1 MSKED
6 DPEMAIKELEQSLVR
21 PQQEPQLTENAK
33 RVLAKRYLKKDKAGK
48 PIESPAD
55 MFWRVAT
62 NIASAEAKFSDGN
75 VELVQHWAEKF
86 YGMMVSCKFMPNSPT
101 LMNAGR
107 DLQQLSACFVL
118 PVEDSME
125 SIFETLKHAAVI
137 HKSGG
142 GTGFSFSKIRP
153 KNDRVSSTH
162 GVASGPV
169 SFMSVYDAATE
180 HVKQGG
186 TRRGA
191 NMGILRVDHPD
202 IEEFI
207 ACKQASDN
215 LITNF
220 NISVAIDEGFMEKVI
235 KDEEYDLINP
245 RNGEVVRR
253 VSARKIFDKIVHA
266 AWKNGDPGIVFI
278 DRMNAPRTNPTP
290 HVGTIES
297 TNPCG
302 EQPLLPY
309 ESCNLGS
316 VNLAKFYLRESREI
330 DWDALEETIAAGVRF
345 LDNVIE
351 MNNYPVEQIARITRD
366 GNRKIGLGVMGWADL
381 LFRMEIPYDSDEA
394 VELGERLMKF
404 IQEVADNASEE
415 LARERGSFPNW
426 KGSYYEQLGRP
437 MRNATRTT
445 IAPTGTISIIAGCS
459 SGIEPLFALA
469 YYRKVLDGEELVEID
484 PYFEAVARREGFYS
498 EELIREVIA
507 KGGVRHIKSLPKRI
521 RDVFVTAHEIAPEWH
536 VRHQAAFQKYTDNAV
551 SKTVNFPRHA
561 TPEDVAK
568 VYMLAYELGCKGV
581 TIYRDGSKEWQV
593 LNVGVPGAGQGATDT
608 TKSGSS
614 SQPSPEEKKQPEV
627 ALSEAREGSAEVVE
641 REGVAPVY
649 PRRVPEDEHGLPAR
663 RFRVPT
669 PIGIMNVFVSEY
681 EGKPFEVFI
690 VFGKAGSDLA
700 AFSEA
705 LGRQISL
712 GLRCGIPLRL
722 VVDQLKGIGGRSSI
736 GFGEKRVFSVPD
748 ALAKLLER
756 HYLSGRAAEAAD
768 ARTRPG
774 EGWLSG
780 NGPVAGGATAADG
793 SNGLARGS
801 AADSGVD
808 SNGGGNGTASAPT
821 ATGSYLGDGDFGPG
835 ARPGEALLVEICPE
849 CQEYS
854 YVFEE
859 GCGKCHSCGF
869 STC

>member
-1 MSKED
+1 VSKKTD
-6 DPEMAIKELEQSLVR
+6 GIATVVPDI
-21 PQQEPQLTENAK
+21 EPNLTENAR
-33 RVLAKRYLKKDKAGK
+33 RVLEKRYLKKDKDGT
-48 PIESPAD
+48 PIETPAE
-55 MFWRVAT
+55 MFWRVAS
-62 NIASAEAKFSDGN
+62 NIASAE
-75 VELVQHWAEKF
+75 EKF
-86 YGMMVSCKFMPNSPT
+86 GAKDQVPVWAARFYTMMATKEFMPNSPT

-142 GTGFSFSKIRP
+142 GTGFAFSRIRP

-202 IEEFI
+202 ILEFI
-207 ACKQASDN
+207 SCKHASDN

-220 NISVAIDEGFMEKVI
+220 NISVAVDEKFMQKVI
-235 KDEEYDLINP
+235 RGEDYELINP
-245 RNGEVVRR
+245 RSGEVTDRL
-253 VSARKIFDKIVHA
+253 SAREVFDKIVHS

-278 DRMNAPRTNPTP
+278 DRMNEPRTNPTP

-309 ESCNLGS
+309 ESCNLAS
-316 VNLAKFYLRESREI
+316 INLASFLDESSGSL
-330 DWDALEETIAAGVRF
+330 DWDRLRTTVHHATRF

-351 MNNYPVEQIARITRD
+351 MNRYPVDKIAQITRD

-394 VELGERLMKF
+394 ISLGEEIMAF
-404 IQEVADNASEE
+404 IQKEADNASEE
-415 LARERGSFPNW
+415 LAKERGSFPNW
-426 KGSYYEQLGRP
+426 KGSHYDKIGRP

-469 YYRKVLDGEELVEID
+469 YYRKVLDGEQLVEID
-484 PYFEAVARREGFYS
+484 PYFETVALQEGFYS
-498 EELIREVIA
+498 DELIAEVIRQ
-507 KGGVRHIKSLPKRI
+507 GGIRSIESVPKKFRKI
-521 RDVFVTAHEIAPEWH
+521 FVTSHEITPEWH
-536 VRHQAAFQKYTDNAV
+536 IRHQAAFQKYTDNAV
-551 SKTVNFPRHA
+551 SKTVNFPHDA

-568 VYMLAYELGCKGV
+568 VYFLAYELGCKGV

-593 LNVGVPGAGQGATDT
+593 LNVGVPDQAGQKDA
-608 TKSGSS
+608 SGEHDAKFESAAKDES
-614 SQPSPEEKKQPEV
+614 HSV
-627 ALSEAREGSAEVVE
+627 VSEATGPATLVVAE
-641 REGVAPVY
+641 AQPVY
-649 PRRVPEDEHGLPAR
+649 PRRVPESEHGLPAR

-669 PIGIMNVFVSEY
+669 PLGIMNVFVSEVDNM
-681 EGKPFEVFI
+681 PFEVFL

-722 VVDQLKGIGGRSSI
+722 IVDQLKGIGGRSSI
-736 GFGEKRVFSVPD
+736 GFGEKKVFSVPD

-756 HYLSGRAAEAAD
+756 HYL
-768 ARTRPG
+768 
-774 EGWLSG
+774 
-780 NGPVAGGATAADG
+780 
-793 SNGLARGS
+793 
-801 AADSGVD
+801 
-808 SNGGGNGTASAPT
+808 GGNNGSRNGDSAPT
-821 ATGSYLGDGDFGPG
+821 QASESKTSPSEWEGDAVALTGSDAAG
-835 ARPGEALLVEICPE
+835 LLEICPE

-854 YVFEE
+854 YVFAE
-859 GCGKCHSCGF
+859 GCGKCQACGF

>member
-1 MSKED
+1 MTKTES
-6 DPEMAIKELEQSLVR
+6 MATAI
-21 PQQEPQLTENAK
+21 PAIEPKLTQNAR
-33 RVLAKRYLKKDKAGK
+33 RVLEKRYLKKDERGN
-48 PIESPAD
+48 PIESPRD

-62 NIASAEAKFSDGN
+62 NIASAE
-75 VELVQHWAEKF
+75 EKF
-86 YGMMVSCKFMPNSPT
+86 GCPQDVTVWASRFYTMMVTCEFMPNSPT

-125 SIFETLKHAAVI
+125 SIFETLKHAAII

-142 GTGFSFSKIRP
+142 GTGFAFSRIRP

-202 IEEFI
+202 ILDFI
-207 ACKQASDN
+207 TCKHASDN

-220 NISVAIDEGFMEKVI
+220 NISVAVDENFMQKVI
-235 KDEEYDLINP
+235 KGEDYDLVNP
-245 RNGEVVRR
+245 RNREIVGRL
-253 VSARKIFDKIVHA
+253 SAREVFDKIVHA

-278 DRMNAPRTNPTP
+278 DRMNEPRTNPTP
-290 HVGTIES
+290 HIGTIES

-309 ESCNLGS
+309 ESCNLAS
-316 VNLAKFYLRESREI
+316 INLARFLDEQTKTL
-330 DWDALEETIAAGVRF
+330 DWNRLGTIVHYGVRF

-351 MNNYPVEQIARITRD
+351 MNNYPVEKIARITRD

-381 LFRMEIPYDSDEA
+381 LFRMEIPYDSDRAIALAEE
-394 VELGERLMKF
+394 VMSF
-404 IQEVADNASEE
+404 IQREADAASEE
-415 LARERGSFPNW
+415 LASERGTFPNW
-426 KGSYYEQLGRP
+426 KGSYYEEIGRP

-469 YYRKVLDGEELVEID
+469 YYRKVLDGEQLVEID
-484 PYFEAVARREGFYS
+484 PYFETVARREGFYS
-498 EELIREVIA
+498 DELIAEIIK
-507 KGGVRHIKSLPKRI
+507 KGGIRGIEAVPKKF
-521 RDVFVTAHEIAPEWH
+521 RDIFVTSHEIAPEWH
-536 VRHQAAFQKYTDNAV
+536 IRHQAAFQKYTDNAV
-551 SKTVNFPRHA
+551 SKTVNFAHDAR
-561 TPEDVAK
+561 PEDVAK
-568 VYMLAYELGCKGV
+568 VYFLAYELGCKGV

-593 LNVGVPGAGQGATDT
+593 LNVGVPQKQRRDNGGGETNKDSMYGNSADDLEDARPSS
-608 TKSGSS
+608 SGSS
-614 SQPSPEEKKQPEV
+614 VGGSGLTSQKTTTGT
-627 ALSEAREGSAEVVE
+627 LI
-641 REGVAPVY
+641 GVDHPRVY
-649 PRRVPEDEHGLPAR
+649 PRRVPETEHGLPAR

-669 PIGIMNVFVSEY
+669 PLGIMNVFVSEVD
-681 EGKPFEVFI
+681 GMPFEVFI

-722 VVDQLKGIGGRSSI
+722 IVDQLKGIGGRSSI
-736 GFGEKRVFSVPD
+736 GFGEKKVFSVPD

-756 HYLSGRAAEAAD
+756 HYLGR
-768 ARTRPG
+768 
-774 EGWLSG
+774 S
-780 NGPVAGGATAADG
+780 NG
-793 SNGLARGS
+793 SNGARAGESPSGLMDGS
-801 AADSGVD
+801 SVVSPRQEHTTQRSGGD
-808 SNGGGNGTASAPT
+808 L
-821 ATGSYLGDGDFGPG
+821 YLGDVSGM
-835 ARPGEALLVEICPE
+835 LEICPE

-854 YVFEE
+854 YVFAE
-859 GCGKCHSCGF
+859 GCGKCQSCGF

>member
-1 MSKED
+1 MKVL
-6 DPEMAIKELEQSLVR
+6 PETSTLER
-21 PQQEPQLTENAK
+21 PSIEPVLSENALK
-33 RVLAKRYLKKDKAGK
+33 VLEKRYLKKDAEGN
-48 PIESPAD
+48 PVETAAD
-55 MFWRVAT
+55 MFWRVAV
-62 NIASAEAKFSDGN
+62 NIASAEERFPSGN
-75 VELVQHWAEKF
+75 SALVAQWARVF
-86 YGMMVSCKFMPNSPT
+86 YEMMATCKFMPNSPT

-142 GTGFSFSKIRP
+142 GTGFSFSRIRP

-207 ACKQASDN
+207 TCKHSSDN

-220 NISVAIDEGFMEKVI
+220 NISVAVDEKFMERVLR
-235 KDEEYDLINP
+235 DEEYELINP
-245 RNGEVVRR
+245 RNGQVVKRL
-253 VSARKIFDKIVHA
+253 SARKIFDKIVHA

-278 DRMNAPRTNPTP
+278 DRMNGPRTNPTP
-290 HVGTIES
+290 HIGRIES

-316 VNLAKFYLRESREI
+316 INLVKFYRAESRDL
-330 DWDALEETIAAGVRF
+330 DWDALGEVVKAGVRF

-351 MNNYPVEQIARITRD
+351 MNNYPVEEIARITRD

-381 LFRMEIPYDSDEA
+381 LFRMEIPYDSDDA
-394 VELGERLMKF
+394 VELGERVMRF
-404 IQEVADNASEE
+404 IQETADAASEE

-426 KGSYYEQLGRP
+426 KGSYYEELGRP

-469 YYRKVLDGEELVEID
+469 YHRKVLDGEQLVEID

-498 EELIREVIA
+498 ESLVNEILK
-507 KGGVRHIKSLPKRI
+507 KGGVRSISSVPKKYREI
-521 RDVFVTAHEIAPEWH
+521 FVTAHEIAPEWH
-536 VRHQAAFQKYTDNAV
+536 IRHQAAFQRYTDNAV
-551 SKTVNFPRHA
+551 SKTVNFPNDA

-568 VYMLAYELGCKGV
+568 VYLLAYELGCKGV
-581 TIYRDGSKEWQV
+581 TIYRDGSKQWQV
-593 LNVGVPGAGQGATDT
+593 LNVGL
-608 TKSGSS
+608 
-614 SQPSPEEKKQPEV
+614 PSEKKDEV
-627 ALSEAREGSAEVVE
+627 ASKPDGGDVAAAEAVSGGKAQSQSGTVGHADNNGDTSAKQLVVADP
-641 REGVAPVY
+641 APVY

-669 PIGIMNVFVSEY
+669 PLGIMNVFVSEF

-722 VVDQLKGIGGRSSI
+722 IVDQLKGIGGRSSI

-756 HYLSGRAAEAAD
+756 HYLGGR
-768 ARTRPG
+768 
-774 EGWLSG
+774 
-780 NGPVAGGATAADG
+780 NG
-793 SNGLARGS
+793 NGLATDTGDRAG
-801 AADSGVD
+801 
-808 SNGGGNGTASAPT
+808 
-821 ATGSYLGDGDFGPG
+821 TGSSGAIAQDVAYHEKDHGYAAASQGEPASEGQAFDGLPPSREAG
-835 ARPGEALLVEICPE
+835 ASMVEICPE

-859 GCGKCHSCGF
+859 GCGKCHACGF

>member
-1 MSKED
+1 MSQKTNGVVAVVPDIE
-6 DPEMAIKELEQSLVR
+6 PSLG
-21 PQQEPQLTENAK
+21 ENAR
-33 RVLAKRYLKKDKAGK
+33 RVLEKRYLKKDEDGN
-48 PIESPAD
+48 PTETPAE
-55 MFWRVAT
+55 MFWRVAC
-62 NIASAEAKFSDGN
+62 NIASAEERFGSPEQVPAWASRFYTMMAKC
-75 VELVQHWAEKF
+75 E
-86 YGMMVSCKFMPNSPT
+86 FMPNSPT

-125 SIFETLKHAAVI
+125 SIFETLKHTAVI

-142 GTGFSFSKIRP
+142 GTGFAFSRLRP

-191 NMGILRVDHPD
+191 NMGILRIDHPD
-202 IEEFI
+202 ILDFI
-207 ACKQASDN
+207 SCKHASDN

-220 NISVAIDEGFMEKVI
+220 NISVAVDEKFMQKVI
-235 KDEEYDLINP
+235 HDEEYELINP
-245 RNGEVVRR
+245 RNGDVVDRLKAREV
-253 VSARKIFDKIVHA
+253 FDKIVHC
-266 AWKNGDPGIVFI
+266 AWKNGDPGIIFI
-278 DRMNAPRTNPTP
+278 DRMNEPRTNPTP
-290 HVGTIES
+290 HVGTIEA

-309 ESCNLGS
+309 ESCNLAS
-316 VNLAKFYLRESREI
+316 INLARFLDGESGAL
-330 DWDALEETIAAGVRF
+330 DWDRLRTCVHHGTRF

-351 MNNYPVEQIARITRD
+351 VNRYPVDKIAHITRN

-394 VELGERLMKF
+394 ISLGGRIMAF
-404 IQEVADNASEE
+404 IQSEADNASEE
-415 LARERGSFPNW
+415 LAAERGSFPNW
-426 KGSYYEQLGRP
+426 RGSHYAKVGRP

-469 YYRKVLDGEELVEID
+469 YYRKVLDGEQLIESD
-484 PYFEAVARREGFYS
+484 PYFETVARQAGFYS
-498 EELIREVIA
+498 DELMSEIIRR
-507 KGGVRHIKSLPKRI
+507 GGIRGIEAVPKKF
-521 RDVFVTAHEIAPEWH
+521 RDVFVTSHEITPEWH
-536 VRHQAAFQKYTDNAV
+536 IRHQAAFQEYTDNAV
-551 SKTVNFPRHA
+551 SKTVNFPHEA
-561 TPEDVAK
+561 TPDDVAT
-568 VYMLAYELGCKGV
+568 VYYLAYELGCKGV
-581 TIYRDGSKEWQV
+581 TIYRDGSKDWQV
-593 LNVGVPGAGQGATDT
+593 LNVGMPDGPSEEGAPAEPSTPTGAAA
-608 TKSGSS
+608 
-614 SQPSPEEKKQPEV
+614 V
-627 ALSEAREGSAEVVE
+627 AGTSAEGTHGTLVIAE
-641 REGVAPVY
+641 ATTVY
-649 PRRVPEDEHGLPAR
+649 PRRVPESEHGMSAR

-669 PIGIMNVFVSEY
+669 PLGIMNVFVSEVD
-681 EGKPFEVFI
+681 EMPFEVFL

-722 VVDQLKGIGGRSSI
+722 IVDQLKGIGGRSSI

-756 HYLSGRAAEAAD
+756 HYLGGTNGSRNDDSPSTG
-768 ARTRPG
+768 ARDKSRSP
-774 EGWLSG
+774 
-780 NGPVAGGATAADG
+780 GGA
-793 SNGLARGS
+793 
-801 AADSGVD
+801 DSD
-808 SNGGGNGTASAPT
+808 TASPIV
-821 ATGSYLGDGDFGPG
+821 PNG
-835 ARPGEALLVEICPE
+835 AGFLEICPE
-849 CQEYS
+849 CQEYT
-854 YVFEE
+854 YVFAE
-859 GCGKCHSCGF
+859 GCGKCQSCGF

>member
-1 MSKED
+1 MKVM
-6 DPEMAIKELEQSLVR
+6 PEASTLER
-21 PQQEPQLTENAK
+21 PNIEPVLSENALK
-33 RVLAKRYLKKDKAGK
+33 VLEKRYLMKDAEGN
-48 PIESPAD
+48 PIETAAD
-55 MFWRVAT
+55 MFWRVAV
-62 NIASAEAKFSDGN
+62 NIASAEERFAPGN
-75 VELVQHWAEKF
+75 STLVGHWAGVF
-86 YGMMVSCKFMPNSPT
+86 YEMMATTKFMPNSPT

-142 GTGFSFSKIRP
+142 GTGFSFSRIRP

-207 ACKQASDN
+207 TCKHSSDN

-220 NISVAIDEGFMEKVI
+220 NISVAVDEKFMERVLR
-235 KDEEYDLINP
+235 DEEYELINP
-245 RNGEVVRR
+245 RNGQVVKRL
-253 VSARKIFDKIVHA
+253 SARKIFEKIVHA
-266 AWKNGDPGIVFI
+266 AWRNGDPGIVFI
-278 DRMNAPRTNPTP
+278 DRMNEPRTNPTP
-290 HVGTIES
+290 HIGRIES

-316 VNLAKFYLRESREI
+316 INLMKFYRAESGDL
-330 DWDALEETIAAGVRF
+330 DWDALGEVVKAGVRF

-351 MNNYPVEQIARITRD
+351 MNNYPVEEIARITRD

-381 LFRMEIPYDSDEA
+381 LFRMEIPYDCDDA
-394 VELGERLMKF
+394 VELGERVMRF
-404 IQEVADNASEE
+404 IQETADAASEE

-426 KGSYYEQLGRP
+426 KGSYYEELGRP

-469 YYRKVLDGEELVEID
+469 YHRKVLDGEQLIEID
-484 PYFEAVARREGFYS
+484 PYFETVARREGFYS
-498 EELIREVIA
+498 ESLVNEILK
-507 KGGVRHIKSLPKRI
+507 KGGVRGISSVPKKYREI
-521 RDVFVTAHEIAPEWH
+521 FVTAHEIAPEWH
-536 VRHQAAFQKYTDNAV
+536 IRHQAAFQRYTDNAV
-551 SKTVNFPRHA
+551 SKTVNFPNHA

-568 VYMLAYELGCKGV
+568 VYLLAYELGCKGV
-581 TIYRDGSKEWQV
+581 TIYRDGSKQWQV
-593 LNVGVPGAGQGATDT
+593 LNVGLPSE
-608 TKSGSS
+608 KSDGVASGPDGGEVESAHADSERAQSQNKQARSAASGGESS
-614 SQPSPEEKKQPEV
+614 AKRLVV
-627 ALSEAREGSAEVVE
+627 AEP
-641 REGVAPVY
+641 APVY
-649 PRRVPEDEHGLPAR
+649 PRRVPENEHGLPAR

-669 PIGIMNVFVSEY
+669 PLGIMNVFVSEF
-681 EGKPFEVFI
+681 EDKPFEVFI

-722 VVDQLKGIGGRSSI
+722 IVDQLKGIGGRSSI

-756 HYLSGRAAEAAD
+756 HYLGGRN
-768 ARTRPG
+768 
-774 EGWLSG
+774 G
-780 NGPVAGGATAADG
+780 NGPASET
-793 SNGLARGS
+793 RHRT
-801 AADSGVD
+801 GV
-808 SNGGGNGTASAPT
+808 ASAGAVSQDVVYNDEDQRKSPVSQ
-821 ATGSYLGDGDFGPG
+821 GVPSHLGHGFGVVAPSQEG
-835 ARPGEALLVEICPE
+835 GTSMVEICPE